1 MRKGYALIE
10 ILILILV
17 VPLMLVVI
25 DGLFRTLLTDIP
37 WSSRIVQENTTVLN
51 MLEQL
56 HRDVDQAKGNLR
68 MKFKVTPAEE
78 QNKLVVSLAY
88 VIAQMSQAIGL
99 QVNTREVKNEEVNN
113 G

>member
-1 MRKGYALIE
+1 MMNNPEMQRQFQAAKQMAAQTGISGEVYL
-10 ILILILV
+10 
-17 VPLMLVVI
+17 
-25 DGLFRTLLTDIP
+25 
-37 WSSRIVQENTTVLN
+37 
-51 MLEQL
+51 
-56 HRDVDQAKGNLR
+56 DVDPAKGSLR

-99 QVNTREVKNEEVNN
+99 QVNIREAKNEETNN

>member
-1 MRKGYALIE
+1 MMNNPEMQRQIQAAKEMAAQTGISG
-10 ILILILV
+10 V
-17 VPLMLVVI
+17 VYL
-25 DGLFRTLLTDIP
+25 DI
-37 WSSRIVQENTTVLN
+37 
-51 MLEQL
+51 
-56 HRDVDQAKGNLR
+56 DQAKGSLR

-99 QVNTREVKNEEVNN
+99 QVNTRETKNEEVNN

>member
-1 MRKGYALIE
+1 MVNNPEMQR
-10 ILILILV
+10 
-17 VPLMLVVI
+17 
-25 DGLFRTLLTDIP
+25 
-37 WSSRIVQENTTVLN
+37 
-51 MLEQL
+51 QL
-56 HRDVDQAKGNLR
+56 QAAKQMADQVGISGAVYLDVDAARGSLR

-99 QVNTREVKNEEVNN
+99 QVNTRETKNKEEND

>member
-1 MRKGYALIE
+1 MMNNPEMQRQLQAAKQMADQVGIS
-10 ILILILV
+10 
-17 VPLMLVVI
+17 
-25 DGLFRTLLTDIP
+25 G
-37 WSSRIVQENTTVLN
+37 TVYL
-51 MLEQL
+51 
-56 HRDVDQAKGNLR
+56 DVDQVRGSLR

-99 QVNTREVKNEEVNN
+99 QVNTREMKNEEVNN